1 MKAKGKRQKVKATD
15 ESKAY
20 SHPPSLD
27 KREPSLE
34 DERQSS
40 FDDERRRGFHP
51 ATMKKLCPSS
61 VSPLLIFALC
71 LLPFAFTLTACGKR
85 RPPLP
90 PVERV
95 PQRTELL
102 SGVQRGN
109 RVILSWPAPRRNASD
124 ESVQSIRRV
133 DIYRLAEGVDDPLPL
148 TEEEFSTRSTLIG
161 SVSYEEIQQAKET
174 LSYADELTLREPVRL
189 RYAVRY
195 VNTANQRASFS
206 NFLLIEPAASVSQP
220 PVVDPSPELTQSAV
234 VLRWQAPPAN
244 VDNTT
249 PVNLLGYNVYRA
261 EGSQSQPS
269 QTPLNPRP
277 ITATSFADQSFKF
290 GEEYVYVVR
299 AVSLGT
305 GGEPVESL
313 NSNTVTATPKDIF
326 RPSAPTGVT
335 VAASPSPL
343 RIAVFFAASPERD
356 VVGYNIFR
364 SEDPDLS
371 KERWTKLNKAL
382 LDRTTFQDDSVQSG
396 KKYFYYVTAVDSAG
410 NISDPSDVA
419 SETAP

>member
-1 MKAKGKRQKVKATD
+1 MKARVKAKVKD
-15 ESKAY
+15 ESQAV
-20 SHPPSLD
+20 SHHS
-27 KREPSLE
+27 SQ
-34 DERQSS
+34 DEGG
-40 FDDERRRGFHP
+40 RRGRSALTAKRLASP
-51 ATMKKLCPSS
+51 G
-61 VSPLLIFALC
+61 VSRLLIFALC
-71 LLPFAFTLTACGKR
+71 LLPSAFGMAACGKR

-109 RVILSWPAPRRNASD
+109 LVILSWPAPRRNASD

-133 DIYRLAEGVDDPLPL
+133 DVYRLAEGIDDPLPL
-148 TEEEFSTRSTLIG
+148 TEEEFSTRATLIG
-161 SVSYEEIQQAKET
+161 SVSYEEIEKAKDT
-174 LSYADELTLREPVRL
+174 LSYSDELTLREPVRL

-195 VNTANQRASFS
+195 VNAANQRASFS

-220 PVVDPSPELTQSAV
+220 PVVEPIPAITQNSI
-234 VLRWQAPPAN
+234 VLRWQAPAAN
-244 VDNTT
+244 VDNST

-261 EGSQSQPS
+261 AASQNQPA

-277 ITATSFADQSFKF
+277 ITATSFADQTFKF

-313 NSNTVTATPKDIF
+313 NSNAVAATPKDIF
-326 RPSAPTGVT
+326 APTAPTGVT
-335 VAASPSPL
+335 AAASPSPL
-343 RIAVFFAASPERD
+343 RISVFFAASPDRD
-356 VVGYNIFR
+356 VAGYNVYR
-364 SEDPDLS
+364 SEDGSLPKD
-371 KERWTKLNKAL
+371 RWTKLNRTL
-382 LDRTTFQDDSVQSG
+382 LDRTTFQDDAVQSG
-396 KKYFYYVTAVDSAG
+396 KKYFYYVTAVDAAG
-410 NISDPSDVA
+410 NTSPPSDVA

>member
-1 MKAKGKRQKVKATD
+1 MKAKIKRQKAKVKD
-15 ESKAY
+15 ESQAV
-20 SHPPSLD
+20 SH
-27 KREPSLE
+27 
-34 DERQSS
+34 QSPR
-40 FDDERRRGFHP
+40 DNGRRGFHP
-51 ATMKKLCPSS
+51 SAKRPAPSR
-61 VSPLLIFALC
+61 VSRLLIFAFC
-71 LLPFAFTLTACGKR
+71 LLPFAFCAAACGKR

-148 TEEEFSTRSTLIG
+148 TEEEFSDRATLIG
-161 SVSYEEIQQAKET
+161 SVSYEEIQAARES
-174 LSYADELTLREPVRL
+174 LSYSDELTLREPLRL
-189 RYAVRY
+189 RYAVKY
-195 VNTANQRASFS
+195 VNAANQRASFS
-206 NFLLIEPAASVSQP
+206 NFLLIEPAASVSQS
-220 PVVDPSPELTQSAV
+220 PVVEPSPEVTQNAV
-234 VLRWQAPPAN
+234 VLRWQAPAAN

-261 EGSQSQPS
+261 AASQNQPA

-277 ITATSFADQSFKF
+277 ITATSFTDQSFAF

-313 NSNTVTATPKDIF
+313 NSNAVTATPKDVF
-326 RPSAPTGVT
+326 PPAAPSRVTAAGSSAPV
-335 VAASPSPL
+335 
-343 RIAVFFAASPERD
+343 RISVFFDASSDRD
-356 VVGYNIFR
+356 VAGYDVYR
-364 SEDPDLS
+364 SEDESLP
-371 KERWTKLNKAL
+371 KERWTKLNKTL
-382 LDRTTFQDDSVQSG
+382 LDRTTFQDDAVQSG
-396 KKYFYYVTAVDSAG
+396 KKYCYYVTASDAAG
-410 NISDPSDVA
+410 NVSRPSDVYC
-419 SETAP
+419 ETTP